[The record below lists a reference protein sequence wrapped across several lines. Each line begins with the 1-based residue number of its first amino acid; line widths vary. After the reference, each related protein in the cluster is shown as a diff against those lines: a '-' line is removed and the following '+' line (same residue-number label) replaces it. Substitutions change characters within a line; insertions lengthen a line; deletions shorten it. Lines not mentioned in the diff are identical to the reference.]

1 MVEGSKQSGPGL
13 EEADEDSV
21 VGEGVT
27 LGEELVIVPKD
38 IRLEVRTNWRL
49 NVCVW

>member
-21 VGEGVT
+21 VGEGVP

-38 IRLEVRTNWRL
+38 IRLEVRTNW
-49 NVCVW
+49 